1 LNKSKWIPHHN
12 AKKVESGLQESDIS
26 VVKQSKGPWFLTTDS
41 KFGTLPGMQYHAD
54 IIECFKQE
62 LDMEPAIEGVE
73 IISLEEFQFK
83 TGMIRV
89 RPYSDRIDLTVSVLP
104 NNYQLDALQKLEND
118 DCNLNYEIRFA
129 NQPNVKGIGFS
140 NLKKDL
146 ETLQKEI

>member
-1 LNKSKWIPHHN
+1 MNKTKWNPHPN
-12 AKKVESGLQESDIS
+12 AKNVENELQKSDIS
-26 VVKQSKGPWFLTTDS
+26 SVKESRGPWFLTTEG

-54 IIECFKQE
+54 IIEGFKKE
-62 LDMEPAIEGVE
+62 LEMGPTIENVE

-89 RPYSDRIDLTVSVLP
+89 RSYPDRIDLTISVLP

-118 DCNLNYEIRFA
+118 GCNLNYEIRFA

-146 ETLQKEI
+146 KRCFR

>member
-1 LNKSKWIPHHN
+1 MSKSKWIPHPN
-12 AKKVESGLQESDIS
+12 AKKVENGLQKSDIS
-26 VVKQSKGPWFLTTDS
+26 GVKQSRGPWFLTIRGE
-41 KFGTLPGMQYHAD
+41 FGTLPGRQYHAD
-54 IIECFKQE
+54 IIEGFKKE
-62 LDMEPAIEGVE
+62 LEMGPTIEDVE

-89 RPYSDRIDLTVSVLP
+89 RPYPDRIDLTVSVLP

-118 DCNLNYEIRFA
+118 GCSLNYEIRFA

-146 ETLQKEI
+146 KRCFR